1 MDVRES
7 LLMLNKVQDL
17 AETGQHSGVLEYLSA
32 RPRDEIE
39 RSPTLALLY
48 GIAYSRLGQ
57 NAEGDRWVE
66 LALRL
71 ARERGDR
78 AVEAHALNA
87 LGATDLACGRIE
99 QAAGRFMEALALAK
113 REGDHAT
120 VGRACNNLGIVAYS
134 RGDYG
139 RAVGSFT
146 LALAAFQQ
154 ASKRAGVAQVL
165 HNLAMT
171 YRDQGDLAKALE
183 TADAAVEE
191 AEASGD
197 LRLGASVRGGRAE
210 IRLMSGDA
218 EVARREIERALQ
230 TERELGDVVGE
241 AQDLRVLAGA
251 LAAVGEAE
259 QAEEML
265 LRVVA
270 QAEEHCRPVLVAQAE
285 RDLAHVLGMQQRRS
299 EALEFAR
306 KARVR
311 FLELG
316 AEAEVAKLDQF
327 LSEADR

>member
-17 AETGQHSGVLEYLSA
+17 AETGQHSGVLEYLSG

-57 NAEGDRWVE
+57 NAEGDQWVQ
-66 LALRL
+66 LALEL

-87 LGATDLACGRIE
+87 LGATDLASGRVE
-99 QAAGRFMEALALAK
+99 QAAGRFMEAMSLAK

-120 VGRACNNLGIVAYS
+120 VGRACNNLGIVAYY

-139 RAVGSFT
+139 RAIGSFT
-146 LALAAFQQ
+146 MALAAFQQ

-171 YRDQGDLAKALE
+171 YRDQGELTKALE
-183 TADAAVEE
+183 TADAAVDE

-197 LRLGASVRGGRAE
+197 IRLGASTRGGRAE
-210 IRLMSGDA
+210 IRLVAGDA
-218 EVARREIERALQ
+218 KMARREIERALE

-251 LAAVGEAE
+251 LAAVGEQG

-265 LRVVA
+265 LQVIAR
-270 QAEEHCRPVLVAQAE
+270 AEEHCRPVLAAQAE
-285 RDLAHVLGMQQRRS
+285 RDLAQVLHTQGRGG
-299 EALEFAR
+299 EALELAR

-327 LSEADR
+327 LAGAEG

>member
-1 MDVRES
+1 
-7 LLMLNKVQDL
+7 MLNKVQDL
-17 AETGQHSGVLEYLSA
+17 AETGQHSGVLEYLGG

-66 LALRL
+66 LALGM

-87 LGATDLACGRIE
+87 LGATDLESGRVDV
-99 QAAGRFMEALALAK
+99 AASRFMEAMALAK

-120 VGRACNNLGIVAYS
+120 VGRACNNLGIVAYY

-146 LALAAFQQ
+146 MALAAFQQ
-154 ASKRAGVAQVL
+154 ASNRAGIAQVL

-171 YRDQGDLAKALE
+171 YRDQGELTKALE

-197 LRLGASVRGGRAE
+197 IRLGASTRGGRAE
-210 IRLMSGDA
+210 IRLVAGDA
-218 EVARREIERALQ
+218 KMARREIERALE

-241 AQDLRVLAGA
+241 ANDLRVLAGA
-251 LAAVGEAE
+251 LAAVGDEE

-265 LRVVA
+265 LQVIAR
-270 QAEEHCRPVLVAQAE
+270 AEEHTRPVLAGQAE
-285 RDLAHVLGMQQRRS
+285 RDLAQVLHTQGRGG

-316 AEAEVAKLDQF
+316 AEAEVAKLDEF
-327 LSEADR
+327 LAAAEG